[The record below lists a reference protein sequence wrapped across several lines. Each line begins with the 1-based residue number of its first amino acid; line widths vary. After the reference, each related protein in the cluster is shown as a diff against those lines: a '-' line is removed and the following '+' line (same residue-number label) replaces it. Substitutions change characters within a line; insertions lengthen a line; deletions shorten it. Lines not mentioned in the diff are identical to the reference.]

1 MKSFYQFQE
10 DASSQAQSAV
20 SASGSFKGGSDAP
33 RINYDRGFKKRPS
46 TGLGGLA
53 GRAAVGGAR
62 LAGKAAGAAGRGAG
76 RAAGAIKDRM
86 GRPRPEKPQ
95 KPEGS
100 GKRPDRAANTYRQK
114 AAAKQ
119 QRQLPPGREQ
129 KALPPGREKS
139 MVAKRIAA
147 AKQPPQHKQISA
159 RPASTAMAGSRQK
172 AIGPAKSNLSRD
184 NQGVQKVNV
193 KVEPQKALPSGKG
206 PAMSGGARPRIAP
219 KPQKALPPARG

>member
-20 SASGSFKGGSDAP
+20 SASGSFKGGSGYRPGGTDQT
-33 RINYDRGFKKRPS
+33 FKKRPS
-46 TGLGGLA
+46 TGLGRYALD
-53 GRAAVGGAR
+53 
-62 LAGKAAGAAGRGAG
+62 KAKA
-76 RAAGAIKDRM
+76 AIKDRM

-100 GKRPDRAANTYRQK
+100 GPTPTDGPGKRPDRAANTYRQK

-129 KALPPGREKS
+129 KALPPAREKS
-139 MVAKRIAA
+139 MVAKRTAA

-172 AIGPAKSNLSRD
+172 AIGPAKNNLSRD

-193 KVEPQKALPSGKG
+193 KVEPPKALPPGKG
-206 PAMSGGARPRIAP
+206 GPIMGGGARPKIAP

>member
-20 SASGSFKGGSDAP
+20 SASGSFKGSSDAP
-33 RINYDRGFKKRPS
+33 NIQYDKGFKKRPS
-46 TGLGGLA
+46 TGLGRVA
-53 GRAAVGGAR
+53 GAVGGAA
-62 LAGKAAGAAGRGAG
+62 LGAAG

-100 GKRPDRAANTYRQK
+100 GPTPTDGPGKRPDRAANTYRQK

-129 KALPPGREKS
+129 KALPPAREKS
-139 MVAKRIAA
+139 MVAKRTAA

-172 AIGPAKSNLSRD
+172 AIGPAKNNLSRD

-193 KVEPQKALPSGKG
+193 KVEPQKALPPGEGK
-206 PAMSGGARPRIAP
+206 PMSGGTRPKITP
-219 KPQKALPPARG
+219 KPQKALAPARE